1 MGFCRRAKR
10 SSRREPPVFC
20 EQAENGIA
28 KHATGSKN
36 QNSLFFG
43 IFHLT
48 ERFREFGRVASF
60 SI

>member
-1 MGFCRRAKR
+1 
-10 SSRREPPVFC
+10 
-20 EQAENGIA
+20 QAENGIA